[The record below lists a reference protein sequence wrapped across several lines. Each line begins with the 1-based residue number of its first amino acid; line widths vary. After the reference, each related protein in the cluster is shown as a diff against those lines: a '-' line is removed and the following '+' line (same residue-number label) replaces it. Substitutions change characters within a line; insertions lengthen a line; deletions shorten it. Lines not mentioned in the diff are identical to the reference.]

1 MINEKDIWIKS
12 SISFNETSAY
22 ALNSV
27 KLNLDTNSK
36 EKVNYQIMRL
46 CLYVGIKLNAEER
59 RQLSDVSLKV
69 EEDKGVYRTFSVPV
83 SVLQNH
89 EFDLKMML
97 FSVSINEMKN
107 DINVKKL
114 QEQWNSPSLKK
125 ENEYVSK
132 FYEYIENGALYIYKI
147 LEVDKHPS
155 LKANELIFGILSRT
169 HQGGNVADDEGID
182 IFTYRG

>member
-12 SISFNETSAY
+12 SISFDKTSAY

-27 KLNLDTNSK
+27 KLNIDTNSK

-46 CLYVGIKLNAEER
+46 CLYVGIKLDAEER
-59 RQLSDVSLKV
+59 RQLIDVSLKAK
-69 EEDKGVYRTFSVPV
+69 EDNVANRTFSVPV

-97 FSVSINEMKN
+97 FSVSITEMKN
-107 DINVKKL
+107 DINVKTL

-147 LEVDKHPS
+147 REVDKHPS
-155 LKANELIFGILSRT
+155 LKANELIFDILSRK
-169 HQGGNVADDEGID
+169 QQSDNAADDLGID